1 MANIDNVRL
10 WTSPITGKIEFMS
23 VNAKNA
29 ITARRTLS
37 EGEICSY
44 LVQLIEYMRGQG
56 ADTITKPTTG
66 EKWIFGQE
74 KQIIEKILSSHMVI
88 QSKDREAFHNK
99 EKESEEIIE
108 KLLDSST
115 PRGELLRKMI
125 KKEE

>member
-10 WTSPITGKIEFMS
+10 WTSPITGKIELVS

-56 ADTITKPTTG
+56 ADNIIMHATG
-66 EKWIFGQE
+66 EKWTFG
-74 KQIIEKILSSHMVI
+74 
-88 QSKDREAFHNK
+88 K
-99 EKESEEIIE
+99 E
-108 KLLDSST
+108 
-115 PRGELLRKMI
+115 G
-125 KKEE
+125 